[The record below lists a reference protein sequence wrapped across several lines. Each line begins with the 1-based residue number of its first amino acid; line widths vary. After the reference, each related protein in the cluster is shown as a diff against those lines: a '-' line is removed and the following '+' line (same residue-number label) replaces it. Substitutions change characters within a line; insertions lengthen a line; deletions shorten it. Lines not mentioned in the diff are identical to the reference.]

1 MFVFY
6 FSENCVFG
14 VPLTTLL
21 QTDQQRVPHTQIPLI
36 MEEVQI
42 CFNPPLLQNNR
53 SHTLSKGLLGVG
65 VHWECHDGLA
75 AVNNLLYKN
84 LFPGNLH
91 CSSPI

>member
-1 MFVFY
+1 MYVSIGIYANFTVLMFVFY

-42 CFNPPLLQNNR
+42 CFNPPPPPKKV
-53 SHTLSKGLLGVG
+53 HIIGLI
-65 VHWECHDGLA
+65 HYQRAC
-75 AVNNLLYKN
+75 
-84 LFPGNLH
+84 
-91 CSSPI
+91 